1 MKKEYINLPYYIA
14 KRIYSNDKKEDR
26 ISRPAVVIA
35 MCGIA
40 LGLAVMIISVFIVIG
55 FKSEIRNKMLGVSSA
70 INITNVGGGGY
81 NHSLPINKTD
91 SLMNVLGSVEGV
103 KNIQRYS
110 LSQGIIKTDESFN
123 GVMLKG
129 VGQEFDTLFFSKH
142 IVEGRMP
149 FLNDTV
155 SSREVVISRM
165 IAKKMK
171 LKVGDRVESYHISN
185 SVRGRKFTVVGI
197 YDTNL
202 AEFDDKFIITD
213 IYTVNRLNGFS
224 GKSAFGL
231 EINVSSFE
239 DIESVHTAVS
249 DLIYSSDNEDEI
261 YSVVSVTQS
270 SPQIFDWLE
279 LLDINVWVILALMIG
294 VSGFTMI
301 SGLLII
307 IIERT
312 QMIGL
317 MKSLGADN
325 ETIRHTF
332 LWLSVFIIGKS
343 MIIGNIIALVLCFM
357 QGQFHIIKL
366 NPETYYIDNVPI
378 EFSLFALVGINLISF
393 VCSIAMLLIPSFI
406 VSKVEPAT
414 SMRYE

>member
-1 MKKEYINLPYYIA
+1 MKKDYINLPYYIA
-14 KRIYSNDKKEDR
+14 KRIYGNDKKDDR
-26 ISRPAVVIA
+26 LSRPAVVIA
-35 MCGIA
+35 MGGIA

-70 INITNVGGGGY
+70 INITNIGGGD
-81 NHSLPINKTD
+81 SRQMLAINKAD
-91 SLMNVLGSVEGV
+91 SLMNVIRKVDGV
-103 KNIQRYS
+103 RNVQRYS
-110 LSQGIIKTDESFN
+110 LAQGIIKTDESFN

-155 SSREVVISRM
+155 SSREVIISKM

-213 IYTVNRLNGFS
+213 LYTVNRLNGFN
-224 GKSAFGL
+224 GKSAGGI
-231 EINVSSFE
+231 EINVPSFE
-239 DIESVHTAVS
+239 DIDRVHTAVS
-249 DLIYSSDNEDEI
+249 ELIYNSDSEDEI

-325 ETIRHTF
+325 QTIRHTF

-343 MIIGNIIALVLCFM
+343 MAIGNIIALTLCVV
-357 QGQFHIIKL
+357 QERFHIIKL
-366 NPETYYIDNVPI
+366 NPDTYYIDNVPI
-378 EFSLFALVGINLISF
+378 EFDLLAFIGINIISF
-393 VCSIAMLLIPSFI
+393 ICSLAMLLIPSFI
-406 VSKVEPAT
+406 VSKIEPAT